1 MAGCPHYLLSVD
13 PYVALARRAIEE
25 YVRRGRVIEPPP
37 DLSEELV
44 SRRAGAFVSLKKRG
58 ELRGCIGTFLPTEPN
73 LAREIIKN
81 AIHSATQDP
90 RFPPVRPEELPQLAI
105 SVDVLSAP
113 EPASVEELDPKRYG
127 VIVEAG
133 WRRGLLLPDLPGVDT
148 VEEQL
153 RIAKLKAGIAPDEP
167 CQIYRFTVER
177 HQE

>member
-1 MAGCPHYLLSVD
+1 MD
-13 PYVALARRAIEE
+13 PYVALAHRAIEE

-37 DLSEELV
+37 DLPPELL
-44 SRRAGAFVSLKKRG
+44 SRRTGAFVSLKKQG
-58 ELRGCIGTFLPTEPN
+58 ELRGCIGTFLPTEPT

-90 RFPPVRPEELPQLAI
+90 RFPPVRPEELPQLSV
-105 SVDVLSAP
+105 SVDVLSTP

-167 CQIYRFTVER
+167 CQLYRFTVER
-177 HQE
+177 HTE

>member
-1 MAGCPHYLLSVD
+1 
-13 PYVALARRAIEE
+13 VALARRAIEE

-37 DLSEELV
+37 DLSPELL

-58 ELRGCIGTFLPTEPN
+58 ELRGCIGTFLPTEPT

-90 RFPPVRPEELPQLAI
+90 RFPPVRPEELPQLSV
-105 SVDVLSAP
+105 SVDVLSTP
-113 EPASVEELDPKRYG
+113 EPASLEELDPRRYG

-177 HQE
+177 HTE

>member
-1 MAGCPHYLLSVD
+1 MD

-37 DLSEELV
+37 DLPPELL
-44 SRRAGAFVSLKKRG
+44 SRRTGAFVSLKKQG
-58 ELRGCIGTFLPTEPN
+58 ELRGCIGTFLPTEPT

-90 RFPPVRPEELPQLAI
+90 RFPPVRPEELPQLSV
-105 SVDVLSAP
+105 SVDVLSTP

-167 CQIYRFTVER
+167 CQLYRFTVER
-177 HQE
+177 HTE